1 MSVLGAAPRSIA
13 LDAVPQPIAPVRR
26 FTPGRH
32 RGEPLRPLSFEVV
45 ASQIGSRVGV
55 LAGAPF
61 VSTRH
66 SGERNGASRRRAAG
80 GGGAM
85 TDPFVIGEYEDRDRA
100 QAALRAVAS
109 NGVPPGAVEI
119 EHEIVVV
126 KAGHARYTRTGIVL
140 AGSVVGAI
148 VGLLLAL
155 LLRVVLGFVISISAT
170 YLLVGA
176 GVGAVIGAAFVLL
189 IRALEADPDVHDRSR
204 LSQVREERYRLRAD
218 PEYFGR
224 IREKSPEPGKPSSDI
239 AEGS

>member
-1 MSVLGAAPRSIA
+1 
-13 LDAVPQPIAPVRR
+13 
-26 FTPGRH
+26 
-32 RGEPLRPLSFEVV
+32 
-45 ASQIGSRVGV
+45 
-55 LAGAPF
+55 
-61 VSTRH
+61 
-66 SGERNGASRRRAAG
+66 
-80 GGGAM
+80 M

-126 KAGHARYTRTGIVL
+126 KAGHARYTRTGVVL
-140 AGSVVGAI
+140 AGSAVGAI

-155 LLRVVLGFVISISAT
+155 LLRVVLGFVVSISAM

-176 GVGAVIGAAFVLL
+176 AVGAIIGAAFVLL

-224 IREKSPEPGKPSSDI
+224 IREKSPDPGNPPPDR
-239 AEGS
+239 